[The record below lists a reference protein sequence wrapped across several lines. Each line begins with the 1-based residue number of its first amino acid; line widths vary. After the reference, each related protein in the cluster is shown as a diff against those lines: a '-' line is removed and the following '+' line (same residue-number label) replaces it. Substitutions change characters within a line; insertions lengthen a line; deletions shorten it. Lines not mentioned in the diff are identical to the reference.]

1 LFTELLD
8 AFYVIGLV
16 VAKMQRAYGRTS
28 FSARG
33 YLGTHKTSTMD
44 MGKHVAIKKG
54 MGATAPQPFDRPEL
68 NHSVSSYAKG

>member
-1 LFTELLD
+1 
-8 AFYVIGLV
+8 
-16 VAKMQRAYGRTS
+16 MQRAYGRTS

-54 MGATAPQPFDRPEL
+54 MGAPAPQPFDRPEL
-68 NHSVSSYAKG
+68 NGGVSSYAATMNG